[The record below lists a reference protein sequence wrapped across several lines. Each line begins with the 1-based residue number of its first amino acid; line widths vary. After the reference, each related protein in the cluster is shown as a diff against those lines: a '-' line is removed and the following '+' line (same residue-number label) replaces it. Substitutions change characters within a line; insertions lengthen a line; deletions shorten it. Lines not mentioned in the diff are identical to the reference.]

1 MLTKIVK
8 STILIFD
15 SLFINIHK
23 AVKSFA
29 GLCLPCL
36 KFLVSTKK
44 PLEWLY
50 FFTHFLKFIFY
61 KKFLL
66 SGTNV

>member
-36 KFLVSTKK
+36 KFLVST
-44 PLEWLY
+44 
-50 FFTHFLKFIFY
+50 
-61 KKFLL
+61 
-66 SGTNV
+66 